1 MSNRKPNWTDREKMI
16 LMEEY
21 EKRKD
26 VLRAKIS
33 STITSS
39 TKNTAWDEITE
50 AMNSQNP
57 SVKRNMKYFLKEWDN
72 ICSSAKTKFSHK
84 KRMQEKTG
92 NYFDNY
98 IYHVNTS
105 SYAF

>member
-1 MSNRKPNWTDREKMI
+1 MSKRKPNWIDREKMI

-26 VLRAKIS
+26 VLRAKFS

-50 AMNSQNP
+50 AMNPPKSTC
-57 SVKRNMKYFLKEWDN
+57 KKEHERNLKDFFFHFGNSTHFSTSIYVCKLKFVSYFYYIKW
-72 ICSSAKTKFSHK
+72 T
-84 KRMQEKTG
+84 
-92 NYFDNY
+92 YF
-98 IYHVNTS
+98 I
-105 SYAF
+105 

>member
-1 MSNRKPNWTDREKMI
+1 MSKRKPNWTDREKMI

-21 EKRKD
+21 EKGKD
-26 VLRAKIS
+26 VLRAKFS

-57 SVKRNMKYFLKEWDN
+57 PVKRNMKEIQKIFFFILE
-72 ICSSAKTKFSHK
+72 IQLILVQVF
-84 KRMQEKTG
+84 M
-92 NYFDNY
+92 
-98 IYHVNTS
+98 
-105 SYAF
+105 YAS